1 MDKPTKNEA
10 AYSSSRKF
18 CASLEDAQLGILLLL
33 ISAVL
38 FSIMGTFVHLAADED
53 KLPSTELVFI
63 RAVFQG
69 SFVVAGI
76 LLSKEGDDQR
86 WLDVHGVFGDYPKV
100 QRVVVARGIVGSL
113 GFVCFYYAM
122 SSLPLGDAVA
132 VLSLHPIIT
141 VVVAPHVLPNE
152 HFRSIHFIAALM
164 TVIGTLY
171 IARPQ
176 FLFDDT
182 SSHKEASSVGYIVG
196 LLGSCAASSVFLLI
210 RRAGNL
216 KANTLQLLFSWSV
229 FGIVMSLVVGTITTS
244 ISHWHLPS
252 TAKAWWYI
260 LGICVF
266 GSSAHFLMN
275 YAGRIAP
282 AGLASILKSTDIL
295 WSYVMQIVVFD
306 QIPSKLTIIGV
317 LFIVISLIML
327 AIHKII
333 SNQQKK
339 ENSIAT
345 KTVTVEKQTDLIQDE
360 ETALLK
366 HDQNNSHNEFLNE
379 QLVPIEPINTS
390 FPKTNYGSAVS
401 LQPLG

>member
-1 MDKPTKNEA
+1 MDKQTKNEA
-10 AYSSSRKF
+10 VYSSSRTF
-18 CASLEDAQLGILLLL
+18 CTSLEDSQLGILLLL
-33 ISAVL
+33 ICAVL
-38 FSIMGTFVHLAADED
+38 FSIMGTFVHLAAEEDE
-53 KLPSTELVFI
+53 LPSTELVLI
-63 RAVFQG
+63 RAIFQG

-76 LLSKEGDDQR
+76 LLSKEGENQR
-86 WLDVHGVFGDYPKV
+86 WLDVHGVFGDNPKV
-100 QRVVVARGIVGSL
+100 QRVVVARGLVGSC
-113 GFVCFYYAM
+113 GFVCFYFAM
-122 SSLPLGDAVA
+122 SSLPLGDAMA

-152 HFRSIHFIAALM
+152 HFRSVHFIAALM
-164 TVIGTLY
+164 TVVGTCY

-196 LLGSCAASSVFLLI
+196 LLGSCIASAVFLLI

-229 FGIVMSLVVGTITTS
+229 FGIIMSFIVGIITTS
-244 ISHWHLPS
+244 IAHWHLPS
-252 TAKAWWYI
+252 TAKAWGYT

-275 YAGRIAP
+275 YGGRIAP
-282 AGLASILKSTDIL
+282 AGLSSILKSTDIL
-295 WSYVMQIVVFD
+295 WSYLIQIFVFK

-317 LFIVISLIML
+317 LFIVISLIIL
-327 AIHKII
+327 AIHKVI
-333 SNQQKK
+333 SKRQKQ
-339 ENSIAT
+339 ENSIST
-345 KTVTVEKQTDLIQDE
+345 NKNIPIEEQTDE
-360 ETALLK
+360 EMVLLK
-366 HDQNNSHNEFLNE
+366 NNDQNNPNNEFPDE
-379 QLVPIEPINTS
+379 QLVPIKSIESS